1 MNEVLDS
8 SYEIMKTALITGVRG
23 QDGSFL
29 AEHLLTKGYRVVGT
43 SHVLAGAHQIFPCR
57 QFIEVVRLNLEV
69 TEEVGA
75 LVATLQASEIYNLAA
90 RSSSAQ
96 LFDDALS
103 TAEINGLAATR
114 FLEAIRQVS
123 PHTRFCQASSSEI
136 FAGTDSSPQDENTPF
151 QPINA
156 YGAAKTY
163 AANIVTAYR
172 SRFGLHA
179 STAILFNHESPLR
192 GLDYVTRKIT
202 NTAAKIA
209 LRQAQ
214 ELVLGNLESRRDWG
228 FAGDYS
234 HAMWLMLQQPQANDY
249 VIATGVTHSVRDFCA
264 IAFEHLGLDYR
275 HFVRTDPYWER
286 RPESVDLRGDASRA
300 RSQLGWQPT
309 TDFSSLVK
317 MMVDADMVQLKS
329 TESS

>member
-1 MNEVLDS
+1 MPP
-8 SYEIMKTALITGVRG
+8 KAFITGVSG
-23 QDGSFL
+23 QDAFYL
-29 AEHLLTKGYRVVGT
+29 ARSLVSKGYEVVGST
-43 SHVLAGAHQIFPCR
+43 HTLNSSERVSAISKLITV
-57 QFIEVVRLNLEV
+57 EYLNLSD
-69 TEEVGA
+69 TQQIKNCIKSHA
-75 LVATLQASEIYNLAA
+75 PDEIYNLAA
-90 RSSSAQ
+90 RASSSQ
-96 LFDDALS
+96 LFDDSIA
-103 TAEINGLAATR
+103 TAEINGLATTK

-136 FAGTDSSPQDENTPF
+136 FAGTDLSPQDEGTPF

-192 GLDYVTRKIT
+192 GLDYVTRRIT

-209 LRQAQ
+209 LGQAQ